1 MARITRGTVAHAE
14 DCTGI
19 TPRDR
24 AEGYAL
30 LCQARPLSDV
40 EVEVDTAAAPDDVP
54 FIVPARF
61 EATVIGLDDVARDT
75 RRVRLSLQRPLRH
88 HAGQYLRLD
97 VPGTDVPRAYSIAT
111 PPAPEGVTEVEL
123 HIRRV
128 PGGAATDGY
137 VFGALGVGDA
147 VSFRAPYGRFVFRAS
162 DALPMLLV
170 AGGTGLAPLEAI
182 ARTALAAGLTQ
193 PIVLYHG
200 VRTRADLYDT
210 ELLEEL
216 ARHHANFE
224 YRPVLSDE
232 AFEGRTGLVTDAV
245 ARDYERLR
253 GWAAY
258 VCGPPVM
265 VAAAV
270 ELLTRLRVPGRLI
283 YREDFY

>member
-1 MARITRGTVAHAE
+1 MAKVISGSVAHVE
-14 DCTGI
+14 GCPGI
-19 TPRDR
+19 TARDR
-24 AEGYAL
+24 DEGYVL
-30 LCQARPLSDV
+30 LCQAHPLTDIRIDAPV
-40 EVEVDTAAAPDDVP
+40 AADDVP
-54 FIVPARF
+54 FIVPGRF
-61 EATVIGLDDVARDT
+61 RATVAGLDEVARDT
-75 RRVRLSLQRPLRH
+75 RRVRLHLERPLRH
-88 HAGQYLRLD
+88 HAGQYVRLD
-97 VPGTDVPRAYSIAT
+97 VPGADVPRAYSIAT
-111 PPAPEGVTEVEL
+111 PPDPGGVTEVEL
-123 HIRRV
+123 HVRRV

-137 VFGALGVGDA
+137 IFSRLGVGDG
-147 VSFRAPYGRFVFRAS
+147 VSFRAPYGRFVFRPG
-162 DALPMLLV
+162 DGLPVLLV

-193 PIVLYHG
+193 PVVLYHG

-210 ELLEEL
+210 ELLEDL
-216 ARHHANFE
+216 VRRHPNFE

-232 AFEGRTGLVTDAV
+232 PWEGRTGLVTEAV

-270 ELLTRLRVPGRLI
+270 DLLTRLRVPGRLI